1 MDTVW
6 SRLVR
11 AKIKLG
17 LLFGWRSRR
26 SGFGWSS
33 RNFLATFATRATSVL
48 AAAIAAVATLAEQ
61 AVALLTTAALVTA
74 MAAAEQL
81 LVSTAAI
88 AAAALVTAMAAAEQL
103 LVTTAAIAA
112 AITTAAA
119 VATEHASAGL
129 LFTADQGDASNR
141 EENRDTTKNNTI
153 HPRSSKK
160 TYRYRKRKRFVAR
173 VVFRGSFTACGETK
187 PAGATLLALRV
198 LTVTGGFGGCESL
211 TVA

>member
-1 MDTVW
+1 MVW
-6 SRLVR
+6 SWLVR

-17 LLFGWRSRR
+17 LLFGRSWRSRR

-33 RNFLATFATRATSVL
+33 RNFLATFATRATSAL

-81 LVSTAAI
+81 VTAALVTTMATAEQLLATTAIAATAVATAIAATAAI
-88 AAAALVTAMAAAEQL
+88 A
-103 LVTTAAIAA
+103 
-112 AITTAAA
+112 
-119 VATEHASAGL
+119 TESAGVGL
-129 LFTADQGDASNR
+129 LFTADQGDTSNR
-141 EENRDTTKNNTI
+141 EKNRDTTKNNTI

-173 VVFRGSFTACGETK
+173 VVVRGGFTACGETK
-187 PAGATLLALRV
+187 PAGQPCWPCA
-198 LTVTGGFGGCESL
+198 C
-211 TVA
+211 